1 MSSVTEKQ
9 IAPTG
14 EGEQQ
19 RGLMPLGLFLFSFL
33 KKQPT
38 LPGRQEFGV
47 HVMTLENEK
56 QTK

>member
-1 MSSVTEKQ
+1 MTEKQ
-9 IAPTG
+9 IAPRG